1 MPRRGLTAVADAV
14 VATLFAPSCLSC
26 GDVLEHPT
34 ECPVCPACWRRLPRF
49 TGGGGGHA
57 LPSLSLVATLG
68 PFDGVLR
75 DVVHGLKFQG
85 RRSLAARI
93 GPLLRQAAAPALHGA
108 DAVVPVPLHPW
119 REWRRGYNQSAL
131 LAATLGLPVWPLLR
145 RVHATVPQSTLDA
158 RARYQNVRDAFALGS
173 RWPGSAARAAARIDG
188 RVLVLV
194 DDVLTTGATLDA
206 CGRVLR
212 QAGAGDVRAITAAR
226 AELRG

>member
-1 MPRRGLTAVADAV
+1 
-14 VATLFAPSCLSC
+14 
-26 GDVLEHPT
+26 
-34 ECPVCPACWRRLPRF
+34 
-49 TGGGGGHA
+49 
-57 LPSLSLVATLG
+57 
-68 PFDGVLR
+68 
-75 DVVHGLKFQG
+75 
-85 RRSLAARI
+85 
-93 GPLLRQAAAPALHGA
+93 
-108 DAVVPVPLHPW
+108 
-119 REWRRGYNQSAL
+119 
-131 LAATLGLPVWPLLR
+131 
-145 RVHATVPQSTLDA
+145 VHATVPQSTLDA